1 MSKIADISGVFM
13 SKSATKKSLR
23 ARTVPLPTVIVIT
36 IFVALVSFVT
46 GTRSNEIV
54 AKFDGKQAP
63 ATLDFSSLNEVYGVL
78 RSKYDGK
85 LDTQALIDGA
95 KHGLVEATGDPYT
108 SYFTAKEAEEFE
120 SDLEG
125 SFEGI
130 GAELGKRND
139 QLVIIST
146 LDDSPAK
153 KAGLLANDVIV
164 GVNSD
169 DATNW
174 TVEQAVSKIR
184 GEKDTTVK
192 LSVLRGEQGI
202 KEFSITRAAITNP
215 SVKHE
220 ITAENIGILR
230 ISRFGSTDTGNLSR
244 QAAEQFKAAGVKGIV
259 LDLRGN
265 GGGYLNA
272 AKDVASLW
280 LEDKTVVT
288 QREGGV
294 VVDTLRSDNDAPLKG
309 IKTIVLI
316 DGGSASASE
325 IVAGALR
332 DHGAATLIGQK
343 SFGKGSVQVVEG
355 LASGGQLKVTT
366 AKWYTPNGKNINKE
380 GIKPS
385 VEVTLTPEDINANR
399 DPQKDKALE
408 LVR

>member
-1 MSKIADISGVFM
+1 MSKP
-13 SKSATKKSLR
+13 ATKKSLR
-23 ARTVPLPTVIVIT
+23 ARTVPLPTVILIT
-36 IFVALVSFVT
+36 VFVALVSFVT

-54 AKFDGKQAP
+54 AKFDGKQSP
-63 ATLDFSSLNEVYGVL
+63 ATLDFSSLNDVYGVL

-108 SYFTAKEAEEFE
+108 AYFTAKEAEEFE

-215 SVKHE
+215 SVKSE
-220 ITAENIGILR
+220 ITPDNVGILR
-230 ISRFGSTDTGNLSR
+230 ISRFGETDTSVLSR
-244 QAAEQFKAAGVKGIV
+244 NAAEQFKAAGVKAVV

-265 GGGYLNA
+265 GGGYLIA
-272 AKDVASLW
+272 AQKVASLW
-280 LEDKTVVT
+280 LEDEVVVT

-343 SFGKGSVQVVEG
+343 SFGKGSVQVVED

-385 VEVTLTPEDINANR
+385 IEVTLTPEDINANR

>member
-1 MSKIADISGVFM
+1 MSKPV
-13 SKSATKKSLR
+13 TKTPLR
-23 ARTVPLPTVIVIT
+23 TRTVPLPTVILIT
-36 IFVALVSFVT
+36 VFVALVSFVT

-54 AKFDGKQAP
+54 ARFDSKQNP
-63 ATLDFSSLNEVYGVL
+63 ASLDFSSLNDVYGVL

-85 LDTQALIDGA
+85 LDAQALIDGA

-108 SYFTAKEAEEFE
+108 TYFTAKEAAEFE

-125 SFEGI
+125 SFQGI

-169 DATNW
+169 DASSW

-184 GEKDTTVK
+184 GEKGTTVK
-192 LSVLRGEQGI
+192 ISVLRGEQGV
-202 KEFSITRAAITNP
+202 KEFSITRDAITNP
-215 SVKHE
+215 SVKSE
-220 ITAENIGILR
+220 ITPDNIGILR
-230 ISRFGSTDTGNLSR
+230 ISRFGETDTSTLSR
-244 QAAEQFKAAGVKGIV
+244 KAAEQFKAAGVKSVI

-265 GGGYLNA
+265 GGGYLIA

-294 VVDTLRSDNDAPLKG
+294 VVDTLRSENDAPLKG

-325 IVAGALR
+325 IVAGALS
-332 DHGAATLIGQK
+332 DHGAATLVGQK
-343 SFGKGSVQVVEG
+343 SFGKGSVQEVKDLPG
-355 LASGGQLKVTT
+355 GGQLKVTV
-366 AKWYTPNGKNINKE
+366 AKWYTPKGKNINHE

-385 VEVTLTPEDINANR
+385 VEVALTADDINANR

-408 LVR
+408 LAR